1 MSEIATKQ
9 RNVLS
14 VCPQQQQLLSP
25 LTIKRHNS
33 LNSTQLA
40 LEGTPQTKQSK
51 QLAIVM
57 FKGRLRRVRSQPTAT
72 AHEPAHDRN
81 NDEHQQ
87 QHQQHVVDCDYSIP
101 LKSSEGDL
109 SSASAMSATAHIG
122 HHASTGNPA
131 ISALERRMD
140 AEVPFQTSELSTF
153 DACIEA
159 ADAMAANDSGRA
171 PTASSSADTGGGDN
185 SDSLFSPSS
194 SSGIADCSVLVS
206 PDGALLFLPQ
216 QESTDGTHEIID
228 GVHSRQNI
236 DLLTNMYPTEEVR
249 SAVVTGSDL
258 HPNGDRKANGFSV
271 RGWSD
276 DAASLALRRSD
287 EALRATASFVGGL
300 DQIKREE
307 AARIGGTLCSEF
319 RQSVISSSDSRRA
332 AVAASA
338 KKSKF
343 GRQRSAPREDPN
355 AEDYGGDTDAMISSS
370 FSRENKLKTS
380 PLFFPGSTLHAAAAS
395 LIQYHTTAIGSAG
408 ATRMGLTPTATDQ
421 SVAELQVAAEKTAH
435 RAANREAAL
444 TRANGREEEMEAE
457 LLLRRQEAKSRWDAV
472 QRVEEKVQKEYERRV
487 RERSRELYN
496 RKRQSEEH
504 LSHLKDDADGD
515 AFDGDRDAGTGH
527 GGGAD
532 IGGKQANNTNTA
544 VTDTELWHL
553 VNQIGSEEDS
563 SFHPLGLP
571 EPSLRSPTDKS
582 LVDQEDGE
590 EEEEEFANDGSAPP
604 SNVPSSSA
612 SPVDH
617 SMQDRPPLPPVDR
630 GDVEYELNLPPL
642 RAAALEADSEVEDA
656 ATNVLNALSALDT
669 TERSARI
676 AAESALLSAANAQAE
691 AIKSVVQQERIVLE
705 ARLKQLDVLERQVN
719 SLNVRADLDAFI
731 AFDRRERPGSAT
743 RLGEDDD
750 GGVASALAVLDGHA
764 EGSEGG
770 LGSSGSNT
778 SLSSFERFGGADDPS
793 ADEDQSQNDK
803 HKGIALSREE
813 IDKVI
818 ANLFAERSNG
828 DDGAEDIDDAGS
840 LVLAVSL
847 RSSRGRSCRASTCYA
862 LNKQRSIKTEIATN
876 EQFDGLCRVF
886 YALLKGCDARIPSDV
901 ANAKMCMM
909 LSQTFYVVD
918 HDDVFGDGGLNA
930 SNEVS
935 DERKRRLFVKAT
947 LVNHPFF
954 SQEDFWVQALF
965 QCVTES
971 LVGSGVVNSLNF
983 DTHSAT
989 DETTSSLPSVRRDRD
1004 SDSNERRQRKWY
1016 ELNGHER
1023 AEAASQVH
1031 AVIFAQLG
1039 ALSHSMLEFGCDQA
1053 VAVAFVRRL
1062 SIQHQL
1068 PLSQRSML
1076 LQHIIGRRSVI
1087 SDNAKNDNAVDES
1100 PKTEQGEGGEDRAG
1114 VGSGGDQDTTNGEN
1128 DDGGEDDIG
1137 LQIDDPFRSTCTVEP
1152 VPGSNRL
1159 VALLSRGVS
1168 DRTQSAHQQH
1178 CLAILKAR
1186 KTPYCVVD
1194 GMDPRQKARRD
1205 ELFLVSGMR
1214 GHYPQF
1220 FLLTYDDA
1228 GNEAGAMFLGGC
1240 DRLKDLNDTVDLSED
1255 ILQANPDFETWHRL
1269 LGECK

>member
-1 MSEIATKQ
+1 
-9 RNVLS
+9 
-14 VCPQQQQLLSP
+14 
-25 LTIKRHNS
+25 
-33 LNSTQLA
+33 
-40 LEGTPQTKQSK
+40 
-51 QLAIVM
+51 M
-57 FKGRLRRVRSQPTAT
+57 FKGRLRRVREQLRSAEGGAGEDTAT

-81 NDEHQQ
+81 NDEY

-109 SSASAMSATAHIG
+109 SSWASAMSATTHIG
-122 HHASTGNPA
+122 HHAYASSGNPA

-171 PTASSSADTGGGDN
+171 PTASSSTGTGTGVGGGDN
-185 SDSLFSPSS
+185 SGSLISSSSSSSS

-206 PDGALLFLPQ
+206 PDGALLFLPR

-258 HPNGDRKANGFSV
+258 HPNGDRIANGFSV

-307 AARIGGTLCSEF
+307 AVRIGGTLCSEF

-332 AVAASA
+332 AVVAASA

-355 AEDYGGDTDAMISSS
+355 TTEDYGGDTDAMISSS

-408 ATRMGLTPTATDQ
+408 ATRMGLTPSATDQ
-421 SVAELQVAAEKTAH
+421 SVAELQVAAKKTAH

-444 TRANGREEEMEAE
+444 TRAQGRLEEVEAV
-457 LLLRRQEAKSRWDAV
+457 LLLRQQEAKSRWDAV
-472 QRVEEKVQKEYERRV
+472 QRVEEIVQKEYERRV

-504 LSHLKDDADGD
+504 LSHLKDSADGD
-515 AFDGDRDAGTGH
+515 AFDGDPDASS

-532 IGGKQANNTNTA
+532 IGGKQANKTA

-571 EPSLRSPTDKS
+571 EPPLRSPTDKS

-590 EEEEEFANDGSAPP
+590 EEEEEEEEFANDGSAPSSTAP
-604 SNVPSSSA
+604 SPSA
-612 SPVDH
+612 SPMDH
-617 SMQDRPPLPPVDR
+617 SMQHRPPLPPVDR
-630 GDVEYELNLPPL
+630 GDVEFELNLPPL

-676 AAESALLSAANAQAE
+676 AAESALLSATNAQAE
-691 AIKSVVQQERIVLE
+691 AIKSVVQQERRVLE
-705 ARLKQLDVLERQVN
+705 ARLKQLDVLERQVS

-770 LGSSGSNT
+770 LGVSASNT
-778 SLSSFERFGGADDPS
+778 SLSSFERFGGAADE
-793 ADEDQSQNDK
+793 DEDQSQNDK
-803 HKGIALSREE
+803 HKGIALGREE

-947 LVNHPFF
+947 LVNHAFF

-989 DETTSSLPSVRRDRD
+989 DETSSLPSVRRDRD
-1004 SDSNERRQRKWY
+1004 SDANERRQRKWY

-1087 SDNAKNDNAVDES
+1087 SDNATNNGVMKNENAVDES
-1100 PKTEQGEGGEDRAG
+1100 PKTEQGEGGEDRAD
-1114 VGSGGDQDTTNGEN
+1114 VGSGSDQGTKNGEN
-1128 DDGGEDDIG
+1128 EDGGEGDIG
-1137 LQIDDPFRSTCTVEP
+1137 LQIDDPFRSTCTGEP

-1168 DRTQSAHQQH
+1168 DRSQSSHQQH

-1205 ELFLVSGMR
+1205 ELFLVSGKR

-1228 GNEAGAMFLGGC
+1228 GNEAGAMFLGGF